1 MNFGLT
7 EDQEL
12 LRSEARKF
20 LDEQSPI
27 EEVRR
32 LMKEPAG
39 YSKSVWK
46 TLANLGWTGMITPGE
61 FGGAQL
67 GWIELIVL
75 LEETGRSLFPSPL
88 ISTLLTSSLIADLA
102 SDSQKQRWL
111 PELAAG
117 SEIGTLALFDR
128 PEDITRCGIA
138 LRGRRV
144 GDQIVLKG
152 QKRHVIDSPN
162 ASVFVIAF
170 RLEDDAIGLALVPNG
185 TNGRHVEAIETLDA
199 SKRIGHLDLDSV
211 RIPEASMLGNPDE
224 AWSGIERVMDRGA
237 IATSAEMLGAGEA
250 ALALT
255 VQFAKDRVQFGSPIG
270 RFQGVKH
277 PLAEMHVDL
286 ESIRSL
292 LYHAA
297 WALEESPDEV
307 PFAASKVKA
316 YATEAL
322 SRIGVDGVQLHG
334 AVGYTEEYDIQL
346 YLKRS
351 KWSRPA
357 FGDENYHLDRVA
369 TLAGL

>member
-20 LDEQSPI
+20 LNEQSPI

-32 LMKEPAG
+32 QMAEPAG
-39 YSKSVWK
+39 YSKQAWK
-46 TLANLGWTGMITPGE
+46 TLASLGWTGMIIPAE
-61 FGGAQL
+61 FAGAQL

-88 ISTLLTSSLIADLA
+88 ISTLLTSSLIVDLA
-102 SDSQKQRWL
+102 SDAQKQRWL
-111 PELAAG
+111 PGLAAG

-128 PEDITRCGIA
+128 PDDITREGIA
-138 LRGRRV
+138 VRGRRA
-144 GDQIVLKG
+144 GDQLVLEG
-152 QKRHVIDSPN
+152 RKRHVIDSPN
-162 ASVFVIAF
+162 ASVFAVAF
-170 RLEDDAIGLALVPNG
+170 RAENDEIGLALVPG
-185 TNGRHVEAIETLDA
+185 DADGLQVEALETLDL
-199 SKRIGHLDLDSV
+199 SKRIGHLELHSV
-211 RIPEASMLGNPDE
+211 RVPETAILGNPGE
-224 AWSGIERVMDRGA
+224 SWPAIERVMDRGA
-237 IATSAEMLGAGEA
+237 IATSAEILGAGEA
-250 ALALT
+250 ALAIT

-316 YATEAL
+316 FATEAFM
-322 SRIGVDGVQLHG
+322 RIGVDGVQLHG

-369 TLAGL
+369 TLGGL

>member
-12 LRSEARKF
+12 LRDEARKF
-20 LDEQSPI
+20 LNEQSPI
-27 EEVRR
+27 DEVRR
-32 LMKEPAG
+32 LMGEPAG
-39 YSKSVWK
+39 YSRQGWK
-46 TLANLGWTGMITPGE
+46 TLASLGWTGMITPAE

-75 LEETGRSLFPSPL
+75 LEETGRSLLPSPL
-88 ISTLLTSSLIADLA
+88 ISTLLSSSLIADIG
-102 SDSQKQRWL
+102 SDAQKQGWL

-117 SEIGTLALFDR
+117 SEIGALALFDR
-128 PEDITRCGIA
+128 PEDITREGIA
-138 LRGRRV
+138 VRGRRD
-144 GDQIVLKG
+144 GDHFVLTG
-152 QKRHVIDSPN
+152 RKRHVIDAPN
-162 ASVFVIAF
+162 ASLFAVAF
-170 RLEDDAIGLALVPNG
+170 RTEDDEIGLALVPNDAEG
-185 TNGRHVEAIETLDA
+185 VRVEALETLDL
-199 SKRIGHLDLDSV
+199 SKRIGHLELDSV
-211 RIPEASMLGNPDE
+211 GVPETAILGDPDVSWP
-224 AWSGIERVMDRGA
+224 AIERVMDRGA
-237 IATSAEMLGAGEA
+237 IATSAEILGAGEA

-286 ESIRSL
+286 ESLRSL

-307 PFAASKVKA
+307 PYAASKAKA
-316 YATEAL
+316 FATEAFM
-322 SRIGVDGVQLHG
+322 RIGVDGVQLHG

-351 KWSRPA
+351 KWARPV

-369 TLAGL
+369 TLGGL